1 MFEVVVMETMLDFNS
16 GYDKNL
22 HIRLSTFNVQR
33 LAPQYVDEHW
43 ASNLHAETAYLLN
56 EGEFVESQRRLVQPY
71 LVDLPTEA
79 KEFVQW
85 FENLK
90 AIGPGQ
96 GDSLFPWLA
105 DEATLEEMRWF
116 LRQEAAGE
124 AGFEDLVAITQ
135 VKLPVRAKM
144 EMARNYW
151 DEMGRGYQ
159 RGMHGPMLSTV
170 VKELD
175 LNPTIEDTVPESLA
189 QANLML
195 AIAVNR
201 RYAYQSVG
209 ALGVIEMTAPTRVNY
224 VAKGL
229 KRLNLPLSVRK
240 YFQLH
245 AGLDI
250 KHSEEWNKEVIY
262 SLVKN
267 DPSTAKPIAE
277 GALMRLNC
285 GAKCFNR
292 YRQQFGL
299 SVSVKS

>member
-1 MFEVVVMETMLDFNS
+1 MVSLNVVENQ
-16 GYDKNL
+16 KL
-22 HIRLSTFNVQR
+22 HIRLSKFNVQR
-33 LAPQYVDEHW
+33 LSPQQIDVDWADRVEKECAFLVDEG
-43 ASNLHAETAYLLN
+43 LY
-56 EGEFVESQRRLVQPY
+56 VESQRLLVQPL
-71 LVDLPTEA
+71 LVDLPTDA
-79 KEFVQW
+79 KAFVQW
-85 FENLK
+85 FEHLK

-96 GDSLFPWLA
+96 GDPLFPWLA
-105 DEATLEEMRWF
+105 SHATLEEMRWF

-151 DEMGRGYQ
+151 DEMGRGHT
-159 RGMHGPMLSTV
+159 RGMHGPMLSSV
-170 VKELD
+170 VKELE
-175 LNPTIEDTVPESLA
+175 LNPTIEDTVSESLA

-195 AIAVNR
+195 AMAVNR

-224 VAKGL
+224 VAMGL

-245 AGLDI
+245 ASLDV

-262 SLVKN
+262 SLVKG
-267 DPSTAKPIAE
+267 DPATAKPIAE

-285 GAKCFNR
+285 GARCFDR
-292 YRQQFGL
+292 YRQQFGFDAT
-299 SVSVKS
+299 VKS